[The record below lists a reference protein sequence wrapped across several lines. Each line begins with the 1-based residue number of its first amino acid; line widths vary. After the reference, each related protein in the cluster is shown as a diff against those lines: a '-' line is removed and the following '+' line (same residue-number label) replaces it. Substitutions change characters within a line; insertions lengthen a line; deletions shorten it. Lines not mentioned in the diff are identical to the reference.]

1 MCARR
6 VLAVL
11 GWLWVLGLI
20 LPEACAQFTDGMNVA
35 FGKNRVQHRTFEWQV
50 FEQGNFEV
58 HHYREGDQIA
68 GQVTRMLPRE
78 ADALAPMFGRQ
89 LEGPLQVLVFN
100 SQEEFRQSNVGVMLA
115 QDEASNLGGSARL
128 VGSKMFVYATG
139 DRRSVTWQVRE
150 GLAHVLFNQTMYE
163 TDWSQAIRSGN
174 VVQSPSWMSDGLAR
188 YAARG
193 LDAASQES
201 ILDLCRRDAFRQL
214 ELASG
219 KNAALLGQAM
229 WSYVADIYGLP
240 TVANVLYMTRVT
252 QSVESGF
259 RLATG
264 SFLQDLALEVQAH
277 HLRQA
282 PEGYADMFP
291 PFLDRKDMR
300 RAGRSLGPGMPMR
313 PVSRL
318 SYTQFLP
325 NRNGNL
331 AAFTTDERG
340 QLRVGTVDLESGE
353 RTWHITLGHR
363 LDRLDN
369 ELHPRLAW
377 GPEGQLLFFSVD
389 LKGAPHLGT
398 VNLGTGDVELKELF
412 QIDQVLDMTCSPDGR
427 FLLMSALQHGQSDLY
442 RYDIVANNHTPL
454 WRDRFDDLQPAFWP
468 GSSTFIFSS
477 NRPDDTLRNDRL
489 DHPYPEALDLYVGD
503 LAEDP
508 ITLTRWTATPNVDE
522 RHPEPLEGWEFLT
535 VTTDDAGARGVGFGW
550 RDSSIVAVDTV
561 VRYRTF
567 TQFRDALS
575 LPVAGA
581 MPVLDKNLS
590 HVMASRGGRT
600 QWTEVA
606 MPDLSALHAAPSL
619 VQEPS
624 TPLPSPT
631 ELPSWERSWAEDE
644 INFRTYV
651 FEAEREETSDATP
664 AQEEESVAKDHAP
677 LTPKNSRLNFAL
689 DKIQTRLNNTFGSNF
704 YQVYNGTVNAQPGLG
719 NASELR
725 ISDVM
730 DDKHIVGGYTIPAN
744 LSNTFFGLAYL
755 DLERQVDR
763 ILSVERQTTARVD
776 PQSGQ
781 LVETATH
788 LLRREW
794 RWAFD
799 EVRSLRWGAAFR
811 FNHDVVQGTDLFSA
825 TTPNGTGEQLGLQVA
840 YVHDDTRS
848 PRLNIRHGLRARVW
862 AEMFVDGVATASAA
876 GGELTGPD
884 LGWTF
889 GTVGFDARR
898 YVPLV
903 GPSILALRLAGDWS
917 IGQRK
922 LLHMLGGTD
931 NSLSLQGNANTPV
944 DPDIPFAYQARIAPL
959 RGFQSNVRNGANVA
973 LANAEVRVPVFF
985 SGAGRS
991 DFLKHLQAVAFADVG
1006 AAWTGLHPYTDENS
1020 FNFVTVQSNPITVT
1034 VSNNR
1039 EPVLYDLGF
1048 GLRSRL
1054 LGYWVAADWAYGV
1067 DDGITLPRRFTLSLN
1082 FDF

>member
-1 MCARR
+1 MFARG
-6 VLAVL
+6 VLVVLVWWLVL
-11 GWLWVLGLI
+11 GSTH
-20 LPEACAQFTDGMNVA
+20 PEACAQFTDGTNVA
-35 FGKNRVQHRTFEWQV
+35 FGKNRVQHRAFEWQV
-50 FEQGNFEV
+50 FDQGNFEV

-68 GQVTRMLPRE
+68 GQVTRMLQGE
-78 ADALAPMFGRQ
+78 ADDLAPMFGRA

-100 SQEEFRQSNVGVMLA
+100 SQEEFRQSNVGVMLG
-115 QDEASNLGGSARL
+115 QDEASNLGGAARL

-139 DRRSVTWQVRE
+139 DRRSVAWQVRE
-150 GLAHVLFNQTMYE
+150 GLAQVLFNQTMYE

-174 VVQSPSWMSDGLAR
+174 VVHAPSWMSDGLAR

-193 LDAASQES
+193 LDPESQEAV
-201 ILDLCRRDAFRQL
+201 LDLCRRDAFRQF

-219 KNAALLGQAM
+219 EEAALLGQAM

-282 PEGYADMFP
+282 PEGYAAMFP
-291 PFLDRKDMR
+291 PFQDRKDMR
-300 RAGRSLGPGMPMR
+300 KARRSLGPSMPMC
-313 PVSRL
+313 PVARI

-325 NRNGNL
+325 SPDGNM

-353 RTWHITLGHR
+353 RTWHATLGHR

-377 GPEGQLLFFSVD
+377 GPAGQLLFFSVD
-389 LKGAPHLGT
+389 LKGGPHLG
-398 VNLGTGDVELKELF
+398 VLNLGTGVMDLKELF
-412 QIDQVLDMTCSPDGR
+412 QIDQVLDMACTPDGR

-468 GSSTFIFSS
+468 GSSTFMFSS

-503 LAEDP
+503 LADDP
-508 ITLTRWTATPNVDE
+508 ITLTRWTATPDVDE
-522 RHPEPLEGWEFLT
+522 RHPQPLEGLEFLT
-535 VTTDDAGARGVGFGW
+535 MTTDDSGTRGLGFGW

-567 TQFRDALS
+567 TQFRDALPLAVS
-575 LPVAGA
+575 GE
-581 MPVLDKNLS
+581 MPVMGKDFT
-590 HVMASRGGRT
+590 HVMAIRGGRM
-600 QWTEVA
+600 QWTEIP
-606 MPDLSALHAAPSL
+606 MPDLSVLHASSNL
-619 VQEPS
+619 VQKPS
-624 TPLPSPT
+624 MSLPFPT
-631 ELPSWERSWAEDE
+631 ELPSWEQPWAKAE
-644 INFRTYV
+644 INFREYV
-651 FEAEREETSDATP
+651 FESEREA
-664 AQEEESVAKDHAP
+664 AQNAQPTQTAESVVQPHSP

-704 YQVYNGTVNAQPGLG
+704 YQAYNGTVNAQPGLG

-744 LSNTFFGLAYL
+744 FSNTFFGLAYL

-763 ILSVERQTTARVD
+763 ILSLERQTTARVG

-788 LLRREW
+788 LLKREW

-799 EVRSLRWGAAFR
+799 EVRSLRWGVALR

-840 YVHDDTRS
+840 FVHDDTRS

-884 LGWTF
+884 QGWTF

-985 SGAGRS
+985 KGAGRS
-991 DFLKHLQAVAFADVG
+991 DLLKHLQAVAFADVG

-1048 GLRSRL
+1048 GLRSKL

-1067 DDGITLPRRFTLSLN
+1067 DDEITLPRRFTLSLN